1 MDSPA
6 RIIRK
11 QLKVL
16 EDWAAPLE
24 VLREAAKT
32 DGGRLTA
39 YGREFIALNKR
50 HGVRQ
55 VDVAKMLDITPGAV
69 SQHYNK

>member
-1 MDSPA
+1 MLFRS
-6 RIIRK
+6 
-11 QLKVL
+11 
-16 EDWAAPLE
+16 
-24 VLREAAKT
+24 KT
-32 DGGRLTA
+32 AGGRLTE

-55 VDVAKMLDITPGAV
+55 IDVAHMLDITPGAV